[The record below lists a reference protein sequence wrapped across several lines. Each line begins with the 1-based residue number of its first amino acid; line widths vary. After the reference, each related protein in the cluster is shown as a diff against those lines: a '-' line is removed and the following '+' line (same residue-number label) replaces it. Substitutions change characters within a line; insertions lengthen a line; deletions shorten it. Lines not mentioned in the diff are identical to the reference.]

1 MNVTN
6 HISLIKTENLSSEL
20 YTNSKVRN
28 FEINSD
34 EPIELGGKNLAP
46 TPFDLLNSALASCTS
61 IYLRKIAIENDIN
74 IGKISVKIKIFVN
87 VEKKFYFERNI
98 IFENE
103 LIDGEY
109 QFLLESSENTPVTR
123 ILKDKNKINTNIK
136 GSTKNFFH
144 NE

>member
-1 MNVTN
+1 M
-6 HISLIKTENLSSEL
+6 
-20 YTNSKVRN
+20 
-28 FEINSD
+28 
-34 EPIELGGKNLAP
+34 
-46 TPFDLLNSALASCTS
+46 
-61 IYLRKIAIENDIN
+61 
-74 IGKISVKIKIFVN
+74 
-87 VEKKFYFERNI
+87 EKKFYFERNI

-109 QFLLESSENTPVTR
+109 QFLLESSEKTPVTR